1 MKRFNLVLI
10 SSVFAVFVL
19 CANSN
24 AQGGPPGCC
33 DLRPATG
40 TVETQAN
47 SSAGDVYVSSSLLRS
62 LSLSRGEILD
72 RFADLLFPGKSVD
85 LIIASS
91 RLLTQARY
99 HGLGKFPRAHLLLTD
114 TLHIDI
120 VCVNTVLDSA
130 QPGIMH
136 QRRHVRLIDMYQHHH
151 GRQQQP

>member
-19 CANSN
+19 CANSS

-85 LIIASS
+85 LVIASS
-91 RLLTQARY
+91 RLLTQARQIGDSEE
-99 HGLGKFPRAHLLLTD
+99 GLIAVQEKKFYQMPRSRVKSEELETTDELYLTD
-114 TLHIDI
+114 GS
-120 VCVNTVLDSA
+120 VY
-130 QPGIMH
+130 
-136 QRRHVRLIDMYQHHH
+136 VRVSFAE
-151 GRQQQP
+151 GTASR

>member
-33 DLRPATG
+33 DLRPTTG

-47 SSAGDVYVSSSLLRS
+47 SSAGDVYVSRSLLRS

-85 LIIASS
+85 LVIASS
-91 RLLTQARY
+91 RLLTQARQIGDSEE
-99 HGLGKFPRAHLLLTD
+99 GLIAIQEKKFYQMPRSRVKSEELETTDELYLTD
-114 TLHIDI
+114 GS
-120 VCVNTVLDSA
+120 VY
-130 QPGIMH
+130 
-136 QRRHVRLIDMYQHHH
+136 VRVSFAE
-151 GRQQQP
+151 GTASR

>member
-19 CANSN
+19 CANSS

-40 TVETQAN
+40 TVETQAD

-85 LIIASS
+85 VVIASS
-91 RLLTQARY
+91 RLLNQARQIGDSEE
-99 HGLGKFPRAHLLLTD
+99 GLIAIQEKKFYQMPRSRVKPEELETTDELYLTD
-114 TLHIDI
+114 GS
-120 VCVNTVLDSA
+120 VY
-130 QPGIMH
+130 
-136 QRRHVRLIDMYQHHH
+136 VRVSFAE
-151 GRQQQP
+151 GTASR